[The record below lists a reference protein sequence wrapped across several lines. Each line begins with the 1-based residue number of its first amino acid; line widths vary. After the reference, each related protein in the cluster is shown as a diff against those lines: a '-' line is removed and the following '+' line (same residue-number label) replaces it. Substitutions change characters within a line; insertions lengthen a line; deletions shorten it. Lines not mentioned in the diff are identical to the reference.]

1 MTNVSGGTA
10 VMKDREGYRSIS
22 RKWIQG
28 WGQGMALA
36 FFAGLL
42 QYDSMKGDGAL

>member
-1 MTNVSGGTA
+1 
-10 VMKDREGYRSIS
+10 MKDREGYRNIS

-28 WGQGMALA
+28 WGQGMALT

-42 QYDSMKGDGAL
+42 QYDAMKGDGAL